1 MYCKQLPGWQ
11 IERIAYFEKHQ
22 FLQFCFLNPV
32 IIFTYQLS
40 FLSSLVH
47 LYRDRRVVHRVAT
60 SGTTSYGVWQR
71 VATNDDEWYSEDKE
85 WQRMVK
91 QLTTS
96 DREWQR
102 MITNGNKW
110 QWVTAIGKT
119 NESGTIHIKERMISF
134 FLWQKQIH
142 YFKEWMAAIRVVRW
156 VDCP

>member
-32 IIFTYQLS
+32 IIFIYQLS

-91 QLTTS
+91 ELTTS

-110 QWVTAIGKT
+110 QWVTAIGKNKWKRHNTLQRTDDFLFSVTKT
-119 NESGTIHIKERMISF
+119 NTLFQGM
-134 FLWQKQIH
+134 
-142 YFKEWMAAIRVVRW
+142 
-156 VDCP
+156 DGCN